1 MRSKSF
7 YRNGQAQL
15 RADLLV
21 VAEVESARRAAVK
34 GDLEAKR
41 ADHQAV
47 TRADLVGAKVARVGG
62 LWFRIV
68 RVNRSTVSLVTD
80 YNPSTGFELVTRFPF
95 SQVREVR

>member
-7 YRNGQAQL
+7 YRQAQAAMK
-15 RADLLV
+15 ADLRLV
-21 VAEVESARRAAVK
+21 GAVEAARRAALK
-34 GDLEAKR
+34 RDLEAKR
-41 ADHQAV
+41 ADHHEV
-47 TRADLVGAKVARVGG
+47 TRVDLLGAKVARIGG

-95 SQVREVR
+95 SQIREVR

>member
-7 YRNGQAQL
+7 YRNGQKQL
-15 RADLLV
+15 RADLSV
-21 VAEVESARRAAVK
+21 VAEVESARRAALK
-34 GDLEAKR
+34 RDLEAKR
-41 ADHQAV
+41 ADHHEV
-47 TRADLVGAKVARVGG
+47 SRGDLLGAKVARVGG

>member
-15 RADLLV
+15 RADLSV
-21 VAEVESARRAAVK
+21 VAEVESARRAAVRADAAK
-34 GDLEAKR
+34 AEAARVPVSRGDL
-41 ADHQAV
+41 
-47 TRADLVGAKVARVGG
+47 LGAKAARVGG

-80 YNPSTGFELVTRFPF
+80 YNPSTGFELITRFPF
-95 SQVREVR
+95 SQIREVR